1 MFVCVF
7 AYLLCVWLFI
17 CCCVAL
23 VRLEVGAELAR
34 LLRRGHLRELG
45 VGPQLLPAGVVVVSR
60 FMLLLLL
67 SCMYMYGS
75 LCVYIHIYIYTYV
88 IHGLC
93 SCRLGMLSSS
103 RVWSTCAPSS
113 GLSWCRTESESDF
126 APGGRVLHAVL
137 CVCVCMLHRCVC
149 ICIYIYIERER

>member
-75 LCVYIHIYIYTYV
+75 LCVYIHIYIYIYICYSWFMFV
-88 IHGLC
+88 SAWYALLVAGVVHVRAVQRAVVVQDGERVGLRAGRPRFA
-93 SCRLGMLSSS
+93 CR
-103 RVWSTCAPSS
+103 
-113 GLSWCRTESESDF
+113 
-126 APGGRVLHAVL
+126 AV
-137 CVCVCMLHRCVC
+137 CVCVHAT
-149 ICIYIYIERER
+149 